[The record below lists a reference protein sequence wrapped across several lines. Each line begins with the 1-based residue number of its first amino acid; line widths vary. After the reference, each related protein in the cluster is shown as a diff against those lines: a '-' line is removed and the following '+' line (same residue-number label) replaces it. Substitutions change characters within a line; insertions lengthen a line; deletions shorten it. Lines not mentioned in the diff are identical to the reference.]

1 MVNDLAR
8 CRRVNLGGQFRMP
21 LVWLLILVLGVG
33 SGCSVNAPT
42 SQPSSPTR
50 ENEGPPVAWRIDPDS
65 YSDHVAL
72 FVLDY
77 QTLKLKRAYLTQ
89 QGRCGNVNPGASD
102 TELRSRAGAIF
113 YATEFDWRSRFATSQ
128 GFRRIG
134 DFVVQELSPVDFGGV
149 AVSHPCSGAVIY
161 AATIVWAGLG
171 HQIYP
176 TGALSA
182 GDLKI
187 IASAIVEPRS
197 FDVLVGAGAED
208 KIRNELAAW
217 GEVKKLNLARDLATA
232 PYSVLLY
239 LYGPRVGFFDAT
251 QAEWLVFV
259 HRGDRQNQRDPSA
272 PGTTT
277 PTR

>member
-1 MVNDLAR
+1 
-8 CRRVNLGGQFRMP
+8 MP
-21 LVWLLILVLGVG
+21 LVWLLILALGAG

-65 YSDHVAL
+65 YFDYVAL

-89 QGRCGNVNPGASD
+89 QGRCANVNPGASD

-113 YATEFDWRSRFATSQ
+113 YATEFDWRSRFATAQ

-134 DFVVQELSPVDFGGV
+134 DFVVQELSPLDFGGV

-182 GDLKI
+182 GDLKN
-187 IASAIVEPRS
+187 IAGGIAEPTS
-197 FDVLVGAGAED
+197 FDVLVGPYGED
-208 KIRNELAAW
+208 KLRNAVSAW
-217 GEVKKLNLARDLATA
+217 EEAKKLNLTHDMATA

-239 LYGPRVGFFDAT
+239 LYPPRVGIFDAT
-251 QAEWLVFV
+251 PAEWLVFV
-259 HRGDRQNQRDPSA
+259 HRGERQNQRDPSV
-272 PGTTT
+272 PVTTT